1 MSKCQASFG
10 AQFGVYVL
18 IKIFLPKIH
27 KIITVWIYFL
37 EKSALTSLIA
47 GLKAPYTEKPT
58 ETNQPL
64 TILPLCGIL
73 TALKLG
79 KQLDLS

>member
-18 IKIFLPKIH
+18 IKLFLSKIH
-27 KIITVWIYFL
+27 RVITVWIYFL

-47 GLKAPYTEKPT
+47 GLKAPYTENPT
-58 ETNQPL
+58 ETTQPL
-64 TILPLCGIL
+64 TILLLCGIL
-73 TALKLG
+73 APFKIG
-79 KQLDLS
+79 KTIRS